1 MPYFTRDSVRL
12 YYEDHGQGLPIL
24 LTHGFA
30 ASTGMWQPQIDVFR
44 VPPRFLR
51 TCTLRSWINISKFYK
66 DCLKQ
71 RIYYATI

>member
-44 VPPRFLR
+44 VPPRFIR
-51 TCTLRSWINISKFYK
+51 TCTLRNLLLRLFY
-66 DCLKQ
+66 CFVV
-71 RIYYATI
+71 

>member
-24 LTHGFA
+24 LTYGFA

-51 TCTLRSWINISKFYK
+51 TCTLRN
-66 DCLKQ
+66 
-71 RIYYATI
+71 

>member
-30 ASTGMWQPQIDVFR
+30 ASTGMWQPQIDVFG
-44 VPPRFLR
+44 V
-51 TCTLRSWINISKFYK
+51 
-66 DCLKQ
+66 CLE
-71 RIYYATI
+71 YVSEPVTA